1 MTADASP
8 NARPAAAADRPA
20 AAATERPWTLVAGA
34 AIAVFQGALIAC
46 YGAYLMVAAL
56 FTHTRTGVGLTEFGA
71 VIVLLLGLLPL
82 FAGRALL
89 RLKRWGRSPAVMVD
103 TLCLAVTYFT
113 FQNGGAQIAAG
124 VLSALFGIAG
134 VVLLLHPRTTAAL
147 WPSGGKR

>member
-1 MTADASP
+1 MTADASL
-8 NARPAAAADRPA
+8 NARPAAAAAPA
-20 AAATERPWTLVAGA
+20 SDRPWTLVAGA
-34 AIAVFQGALIAC
+34 AIALTQGVLIAG

-56 FTHTRTGVGLTEFGA
+56 FTHTRTGIGLTEYGA

-82 FAGRALL
+82 LAGRALL

-113 FQNGGAQIAAG
+113 LQNGGAQIPVG
-124 VLSALFGIAG
+124 VVTGLLGIGG

-147 WPSGGKR
+147 WPTGGRR

>member
-1 MTADASP
+1 MTADISP
-8 NARPAAAADRPA
+8 NTRTVAAAAD
-20 AAATERPWTLVAGA
+20 RPWTLVAGA
-34 AIAVFQGALIAC
+34 AIALVQGVLISG

-56 FTHTRTGVGLTEFGA
+56 FTHTRTGVGLTEYGA
-71 VIVLLLGLLPL
+71 AIVLLLGLLPL

-113 FQNGGAQIAAG
+113 FQNGGGQIAYG
-124 VLSALFGIAG
+124 VLSAAFGVAG

>member
-1 MTADASP
+1 MTAEASLDARST
-8 NARPAAAADRPA
+8 APAAAA
-20 AAATERPWTLVAGA
+20 RPWTLVGGA
-34 AIAVFQGALIAC
+34 AIALTQGVLIAG

-82 FAGRALL
+82 LAGRALL

-113 FQNGGAQIAAG
+113 FQNGGLQLP
-124 VLSALFGIAG
+124 VGIVIGLLGIGG
-134 VVLLLHPRTTAAL
+134 VVLLLHPRTTAVL
-147 WPSGGKR
+147 WPEGGRRR